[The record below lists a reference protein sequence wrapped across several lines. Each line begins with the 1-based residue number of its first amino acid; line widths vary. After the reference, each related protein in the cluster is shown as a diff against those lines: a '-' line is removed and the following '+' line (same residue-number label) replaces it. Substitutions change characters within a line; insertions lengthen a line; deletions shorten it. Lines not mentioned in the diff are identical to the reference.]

1 MSTAVWPDFEEDI
14 QAAAGVGL
22 RYFSPAGPIRL
33 DIGFPVNGRGAD
45 DFFQFYFSI
54 GQAF

>member
-1 MSTAVWPDFEEDI
+1 V

-33 DIGFPVNGRGAD
+33 DLAFPVNGRGAD